1 MTLEALVI
9 KPWKPDYQRNEY
21 QAEFFKKTAEIYG
34 ALTYDDVLIAPGSSE
49 VKPGEVDVQSY
60 FSRNVPLKVPIV
72 SAAMDKVTGLAM
84 LIWMAKLGGL
94 GILHRHM
101 SKEDQAQIVERAKY
115 ALNVLIEKPIT
126 FYPQTTVREILQSK
140 HKHKYE
146 FNSFPIVSKEGK
158 LVGLVTGHHMY
169 FVSSELDMKVESFM
183 TPVSNLVTGQKGMDY
198 EAAYKFMMKNMLKK
212 LPLVDGDG
220 ILAGLY
226 DLDNLKEVITH
237 KDTLNLDSRG
247 QLMVGAAVG
256 ALDYDR
262 ADLLVSKKCNVLV
275 VDSAH
280 GGHKDI
286 VETVRELKRRHPDT
300 DCVGGNIS
308 AIQAA
313 RDLIAAGADGLKVG
327 QGPGSI
333 CDTRIVAGAGMP
345 QITAIMNV
353 VEGTQGAVPINAD
366 GGIRYSGDIPKAI
379 AAGAQSAMLGSQ
391 LAGTDESPGEPVLY
405 KGRRF
410 KKIRGMGSESAMRER
425 EEAKERY
432 GQGGE
437 AKFVPEG
444 VEGIVPYKG
453 KLEDALHQ
461 FVGGLRAGMGYA
473 GAATIQNLNRNGK
486 FVKPTAAGVRESH
499 PHDIIITE
507 EAPNYQAP
515 TDGG

>member
-1 MTLEALVI
+1 MTLDALVI
-9 KPWKPDYQRNEY
+9 KPWKTDYQRNEY
-21 QAEFFKKTAEIYG
+21 QAGFYKKSAENYE
-34 ALTYDDVLIAPGSSE
+34 ALTFDDVLIAPGSSQ

-60 FSRNVPLKVPIV
+60 FSRNVPLKIPVV
-72 SAAMDKVTGLAM
+72 SAAMDKVTGLRM

-126 FYPQTTVREILQSK
+126 FRPQTTVGEILEAKRK
-140 HKHKYE
+140 HNYE
-146 FNSFPIVSKEGK
+146 FNSFPIVNDENK

-169 FVSSELDMKVESFM
+169 FVSREPGRRVESFM
-183 TPVSNLVTGQKGMDY
+183 TPVSSLVTGPKDMDH
-198 EAAYKFMMKNMLKK
+198 EAAYEFMMKNMLKK
-212 LPLVDGDG
+212 LPLVDSDG
-220 ILAGLY
+220 VLSGLY
-226 DLDNLKEVITH
+226 DMDNLEEVITH

-256 ALDYDR
+256 VYDYER
-262 ADLLVSKKCNVLV
+262 ADILVRKNVNVLV

-280 GGHKDI
+280 GGHKD
-286 VETVRELKRRHPDT
+286 VVATVRELKRLYPNT

-345 QITAIMNV
+345 QITAIMNA

-379 AAGAQSAMLGSQ
+379 AAGAQSVMLGSQ
-391 LAGTDESPGEPVLY
+391 LAGTDESPGEPVLH
-405 KGRRF
+405 KGRRY

-453 KLEDALHQ
+453 KLADALHQ

-473 GAATIQNLNRNGK
+473 GAASIKDLNRIAK
-486 FVKPTAAGVRESH
+486 LVKPTAAGVRESH

-507 EAPNYQAP
+507 EAPNYQTP
-515 TDGG
+515 TEGG